1 MLLYEAPSDL
11 VIEKG
16 RKIPFRKKKKR
27 ESINKY
33 MDGMMNRKRCIWRF
47 FTIYFLIFGKQTA
60 TNVAKIVEKE
70 KRTLAL

>member
-1 MLLYEAPSDL
+1 MLLFKATDP
-11 VIEKG
+11 VKRKG
-16 RKIPFRKKKKR
+16 GKKSHFKKEKR

-33 MDGMMNRKRCIWRF
+33 IDGMMNRKRCIWRF

-60 TNVAKIVEKE
+60 ANVAKIAEKE